1 MCSAQ
6 INTTLQ
12 TLELNSNVIDYDG
25 ITALA
30 EALAENSSLTTLH
43 IRCITCCLPW
53 WRRVC
58 GKAELL
64 SCASQHGEAR
74 RVSIPFARVRSDNYI
89 GALGAAVLA
98 NALKG
103 NAALTGL
110 HIKGNELGN
119 EGVKALCEAFRAREG
134 RVTAL
139 DFGNNRRAS
148 QICFAT
154 LLSGPCNNQM
164 SVQYAGGVSMAVWS

>member
-1 MCSAQ
+1 MHCWPSWPSLCENVLVPWWVGRLVCSDSCPKGLKPQRLFAA
-6 INTTLQ
+6 TT
-12 TLELNSNVIDYDG
+12 TS
-25 ITALA
+25 ARWA
-30 EALAENSSLTTLH
+30 PRCWSLTML
-43 IRCITCCLPW
+43 
-53 WRRVC
+53 
-58 GKAELL
+58 K
-64 SCASQHGEAR
+64 
-74 RVSIPFARVRSDNYI
+74 PFARVRSDNYI

-139 DFGNNRRAS
+139 DFGNNRRES
-148 QICFAT
+148 HTGVPCFH
-154 LLSGPCNNQM
+154 LGLVLN
-164 SVQYAGGVSMAVWS
+164 

>member
-1 MCSAQ
+1 MCGAQ

-30 EALAENSSLTTLH
+30 EALAENSSLNTLH
-43 IRCITCCLPW
+43 IRCVTCCPPC

-58 GKAELL
+58 VNAVLPSIEGLDAN
-64 SCASQHGEAR
+64 G
-74 RVSIPFARVRSDNYI
+74 IPFALVRSDNYI

-103 NAALTGL
+103 NATLTGL

-139 DFGNNRRAS
+139 DFGNNRCAS
-148 QICFAT
+148 QDCFTVVTPWA
-154 LLSGPCNNQM
+154 S
-164 SVQYAGGVSMAVWS
+164 